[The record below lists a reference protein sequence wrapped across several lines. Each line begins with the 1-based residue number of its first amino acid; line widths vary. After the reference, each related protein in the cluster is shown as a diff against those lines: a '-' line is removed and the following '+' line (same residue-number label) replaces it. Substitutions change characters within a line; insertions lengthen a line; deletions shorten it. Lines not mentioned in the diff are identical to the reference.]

1 MATDFKPATRKRIP
15 KLSDKPEPGT
25 GRYYTSYRAAS
36 GSARRQRFTK
46 DRKGSKQRYR
56 RWVIEH
62 DDDSVD
68 IIIRDGS
75 GFNGPLEWTL
85 PYIANA
91 LVQHDEGRAGPSCGT
106 SASGS
111 AATKSC

>member
-25 GRYYTSYRAAS
+25 GRYYTSFRAAS
-36 GSARRQRFTK
+36 GTARRQRFTK
-46 DRKGSKQRYR
+46 DRKESEQLYR

-62 DDDSVD
+62 YDDSAD

-75 GFNGPLEWTL
+75 GFNGALERCITECTASQV
-85 PYIANA
+85 PI
-91 LVQHDEGRAGPSCGT
+91 GPWKVRVF
-106 SASGS
+106 AS
-111 AATKSC
+111 